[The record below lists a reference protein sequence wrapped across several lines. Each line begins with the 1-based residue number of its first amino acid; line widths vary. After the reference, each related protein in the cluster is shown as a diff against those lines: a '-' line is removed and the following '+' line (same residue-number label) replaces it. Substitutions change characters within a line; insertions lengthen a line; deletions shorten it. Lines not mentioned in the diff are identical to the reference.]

1 MWGRGLGCLH
11 FFVIWPRWWPHGL
24 RVVLTPWVVHWYL
37 TYSSEV
43 MLHTHKKKFL
53 NVRWLGESYW
63 LPITTTIHSLA
74 TTLILLAYLILLIRT
89 APTCALDF
97 IPACLFKNIT
107 LRSLFCVSHIKKKK
121 FLSFIFGCTGSSWLP
136 RASSRCSEWGLL
148 SSYGAQVSDFSGL
161 SSCTAWA

>member
-121 FLSFIFGCTGSSWLP
+121 IFIIYFWLHWVLMAAKSFLQMQRVGATLQL
-136 RASSRCSEWGLL
+136 RCSGFWF
-148 SSYGAQVSDFSGL
+148 QRPF
-161 SSCTAWA
+161 